1 MSILMRLLGLLGLL
15 ELLELLKLLKLL
27 QLLKLLK
34 LQQLCVL
41 HRKIASF
48 KWIYSCNFKTFRRG
62 TLPRHKQL
70 LRCHQRLQS
79 AAARA
84 CASDDD
90 EIAWLAASGL
100 TPKNVRNMAEKVFE
114 KAVSWCLQG
123 APGTQSLRVS
133 VSDFHF
139 STVKLGGPN
148 VTTGRRLFV
157 IFPL

>member
-1 MSILMRLLGLLGLL
+1 MSILMRLLGLL

-48 KWIYSCNFKTFRRG
+48 TWINSCNFKSFRRG

-84 CASDDD
+84 CAADDD
-90 EIAWLAASGL
+90 EIAWLAA
-100 TPKNVRNMAEKVFE
+100 VRRN
-114 KAVSWCLQG
+114 
-123 APGTQSLRVS
+123 P
-133 VSDFHF
+133 
-139 STVKLGGPN
+139 
-148 VTTGRRLFV
+148 
-157 IFPL
+157 